1 MNPFKDFITETVTI
15 QRPDGSMSEP
25 VKCSISDDLITVFDE
40 TLDLSAADKL
50 IRALPN
56 GKAQRYDVLDVDFNN
71 DFHGIPAH
79 FEIKV
84 RRQGAVIPAPKS
96 TVTNISISDSHGFQ
110 VGDHNIQSV
119 VNSFKYVLKAI
130 DDSNASTETKAEAK
144 GRLKAFLEHPLTSA
158 LLGGAV
164 GGLL

>member
-1 MNPFKDFITETVTI
+1 MNNPFQDFLTEEVRI
-15 QRPDGSMSEP
+15 QRTDGSISDP
-25 VKCSISDDLITVFDE
+25 IKCSISNDLITVFDKS
-40 TLDLSAADKL
+40 LDVSTADKL

-79 FEIKV
+79 FELKV
-84 RRQGAVIPAPKS
+84 RRQGSVIPAPKA
-96 TVTNISISDSHGFQ
+96 VTNISISHSHGFQ
-110 VGDHNIQSV
+110 VGDHNIQSI
-119 VNSFKYVLKAI
+119 VNSLKYVVKAI
-130 DDSNASTETKAEAK
+130 DESDAAPEVKAEAK
-144 GRLKAFLEHPLTSA
+144 SRLKAFLEHPLTSA